1 MSKKEK
7 AAKLPTATQMKPLLD
22 LQAQYNRVNV
32 ETPFGSQNYRT
43 NQDGSKT
50 LVTSLGPQGQQ
61 LVDRSMNLAM
71 ADSEQMH
78 VPQQMNDIAGALAGR
93 VGNRFGL
100 QTGGPMQLSGGQAQK
115 PPQGQQPPPMGGN
128 QQPMG
133 GP

>member
-7 AAKLPTATQMKPLLD
+7 AAKLPTANQMKPLLD
-22 LQAQYNRVNV
+22 LQSQYNRVNV

-43 NQDGSKT
+43 NQDGSRT
-50 LVTSLGPQGQQ
+50 LVTSLGRQGQQ
-61 LVDRSMNLAM
+61 LVDRSMGLAM
-71 ADSEQMH
+71 ADSEQMR

-128 QQPMG
+128 QQPTG